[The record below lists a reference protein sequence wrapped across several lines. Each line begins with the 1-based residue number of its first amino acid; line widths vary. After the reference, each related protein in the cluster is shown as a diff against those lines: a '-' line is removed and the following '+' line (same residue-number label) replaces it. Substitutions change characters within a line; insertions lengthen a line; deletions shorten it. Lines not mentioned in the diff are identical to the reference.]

1 MSIHKHLHTAANVA
15 QILSLFKGLN
25 GIDVSNL
32 KNQHQV
38 NEAIANFV
46 DSKSSFTNDEKEV
59 LRRYSGSG
67 GQGKHGAK
75 GEAVLYEFYTPPETA
90 DVMYE
95 IAYKYGFKDGKILE
109 PSCATGELIRPAKDR
124 SKVTAF
130 EINPISAK
138 IAKILY
144 PEINLHDGYFETA
157 FLQEPRFTAR
167 HKSYSWLSRD
177 YDLVIGNPPF
187 GKYRNLYSSYFPTP
201 KFAQIEMFFIYYAMQ
216 LLKKDGLLVYMISS
230 NFLRNGISYNDS
242 KTTIGKIADM
252 VDAYRL
258 PPVMTYT
265 QVPVDIII
273 LRKK

>member
-1 MSIHKHLHTAANVA
+1 LSIRTHLHTAANLA

-25 GIDVSNL
+25 GIDVSKL

-38 NEAIANFV
+38 NNAIADFLA
-46 DSKSSFTNDEKEV
+46 SKTEFTHEEKQV
-59 LRRYSGSG
+59 LRMYSGSG

-90 DVMYE
+90 EVMYE
-95 IAYKYGFKDGKILE
+95 LASKYGFKEGKILE
-109 PSCATGELIRPAKDR
+109 PSCATGELIRPAKDY

-130 EINPISAK
+130 EINPVSAK
-138 IAKILY
+138 IAKTLY
-144 PEINLHDGYFETA
+144 PEIDLHAGYFETA
-157 FLQEPRFTAR
+157 FLQEPRFTSR
-167 HKSYSWLSRD
+167 YKGLSWLKQD

-201 KFAQIEMFFIYYAMQ
+201 KFAQIELFFIYYAMQ
-216 LLKKDGLLVYMISS
+216 LLKKNGLLVYMISS
-230 NFLRNGISYNDS
+230 NFLRNGITYNES
-242 KTTIGKIADM
+242 KSAIGKTAELI
-252 VDAYRL
+252 DAYRL

-265 QVPVDIII
+265 EVPLDIIV